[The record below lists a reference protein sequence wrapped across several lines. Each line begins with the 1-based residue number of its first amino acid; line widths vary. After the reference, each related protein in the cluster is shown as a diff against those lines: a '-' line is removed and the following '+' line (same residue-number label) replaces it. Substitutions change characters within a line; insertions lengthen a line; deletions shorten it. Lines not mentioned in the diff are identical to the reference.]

1 MICSGLWRLRFM
13 GLLLANSGRYGSSHK
28 NWFSFWGPRQNEHRS
43 WVDTYQQAALERWA
57 LVESNIK
64 AGHIEVLK
72 DGEANDSS
80 PLPGARQINLL
91 LIQPPGK
98 KVATKQIAASL
109 LEKIK
114 ILQFTHLTFESAL

>member
-1 MICSGLWRLRFM
+1 M
-13 GLLLANSGRYGSSHK
+13 
-28 NWFSFWGPRQNEHRS
+28 NEHRS
-43 WVDTYQQAALERWA
+43 WVDTYQQAALEWWA

-80 PLPGARQINLL
+80 PLPEARQINLL

-114 ILQFTHLTFESAL
+114 ILQFTHLTFESPFEPSFRILLPDGQLTVFCG

>member
-1 MICSGLWRLRFM
+1 M
-13 GLLLANSGRYGSSHK
+13 
-28 NWFSFWGPRQNEHRS
+28 NEHRS
-43 WVDTYQQAALERWA
+43 WVDTDQQAELERWA
-57 LVESNIK
+57 LLESNIK

-80 PLPGARQINLL
+80 PLPEARQINLL

-114 ILQFTHLTFESAL
+114 NLQFTHLTFETAL

>member
-1 MICSGLWRLRFM
+1 M
-13 GLLLANSGRYGSSHK
+13 
-28 NWFSFWGPRQNEHRS
+28 NEHRS

-57 LVESNIK
+57 LLESNIK

-80 PLPGARQINLL
+80 PLPEARQIDLL
-91 LIQPPGK
+91 LIHSPGK
-98 KVATKQIAASL
+98 KVAARIAASL

-114 ILQFTHLTFESAL
+114 ILQFTHLTFESPFEPSFRILLPDGQLTVFCG